1 MTDKDKEV
9 RVTETSNI
17 MSKPK
22 ADTAFRIMLI
32 ITIVLQLAVALCFCV
47 QKQGFH
53 YDENYSYYSS
63 NVTYGLNPPDGDWLS
78 GSSISEEFHITPGR
92 GFNFPLVAQMQSFD
106 VHPPVYYFLLN
117 IICSLS
123 SGIFSKWQGLILNLI
138 FFVICELL
146 IIALANKVG
155 NKNRAVTW
163 FSLALFG
170 FSPAIISGIT
180 FIRMYMLLTL
190 ECMTLILLHMNM
202 LSYVKDT
209 GDTYSG
215 TNSADESNVGCDK
228 GINLSKKNSLR
239 LHGYIKYLIPIAATV
254 YIGFLTHYYF
264 AVFAFFVAAF
274 TSLFLFFRKSTRKTS
289 YIYALSVIGS
299 LVLAVLSYP
308 SCLRH
313 IFRGYRGTEAMGAFF
328 DMNNLSDRMGL
339 FVGLLDDYVLN
350 RTFYILLLIILLA
363 YVQVRFMNKRVS
375 PNLCF
380 GLSLITVVG
389 YFAIV
394 MKTALMNYEE
404 AVRYEMPI
412 YGLLIILIVVSLYG
426 LLTDTSYVAE
436 GDSRNRAIPKVICGI
451 ILAITLVMQ
460 LKGLYDGKVL
470 FLYPEEKK
478 EIEFATEHK
487 DDDIIYVYDN
497 NNKWKMWDNAHELEQ
512 YNRIYCIDM
521 NHEGGIDNREL
532 LESGHAYAYV
542 MRYDAGEKLI
552 NKFIEDNPNINTA
565 VLIEERGFADI
576 YELR

>member
-1 MTDKDKEV
+1 MTDKAINVREKEN
-9 RVTETSNI
+9 SNI

-22 ADTAFRIMLI
+22 ADTAFKIMLI
-32 ITIVLQLAVALCFCV
+32 ITIVLQLAVALCFCM

-78 GSSISEEFHITPGR
+78 GSTITEEFCITPGM

-123 SGIFSKWQGLILNLI
+123 SGIFSKWQGLSLNLI
-138 FFVICELL
+138 FFVISELL
-146 IIALANKVG
+146 IIAIADKVG
-155 NKNRAVTW
+155 NKNKAITW

-180 FIRMYMLLTL
+180 FIRMYMLLTS
-190 ECMTLILLHMNM
+190 ECMALILLHMNM
-202 LSYVKDT
+202 LTD
-209 GDTYSG
+209 
-215 TNSADESNVGCDK
+215 
-228 GINLSKKNSLR
+228 IKNSSSLSR
-239 LHGYIKYLIPIAATV
+239 FVKYLIQIAVTV

-274 TSLFLFFRKSTRKTS
+274 TTLYLFFSKNTRKTS
-289 YIYALSVIGS
+289 YIYAITVIAGLLS
-299 LVLAVLSYP
+299 AVLSYP
-308 SCLRH
+308 ASLRH

-339 FVGLLDDYVLN
+339 FVGLIDDYVLN

-380 GLSLITVVG
+380 GLSFITAVG

-412 YGLLIILIVVSLYG
+412 YGLLIILIVVSLYS
-426 LLTDTSYVAE
+426 LITNTSPVTE
-436 GDSRNRAIPKVICGI
+436 GDSRGGQVQRLLFGV

-460 LKGLYDGKVL
+460 FKGLYDGKVL
-470 FLYPEEKK
+470 FLYPEEKSEK
-478 EIEFATEHK
+478 EFATEHK
-487 DDDIIYVYDN
+487 DDVIIYVYDN
-497 NNKWKMWDNAHELEQ
+497 DNKWKMWDNAHELEQ
-512 YNRIYCIDM
+512 YNRIYCIEM

-532 LESGHAYAYV
+532 LEAKHAYAYV
-542 MRYDAGEKLI
+542 MRYDAGKQLI
-552 NKFIEDNPNINTA
+552 HRFITDNPNLHTA

>member
-1 MTDKDKEV
+1 MTDKAINVREKEN
-9 RVTETSNI
+9 SNI

-22 ADTAFRIMLI
+22 ADTAFKIMLI
-32 ITIVLQLAVALCFCV
+32 ITIVLQLAVALCFCM

-78 GSSISEEFHITPGR
+78 GSTISEEFCITPGK

-138 FFVICELL
+138 FFVISELL
-146 IIALANKVG
+146 IIAIANKVG
-155 NKNRAVTW
+155 NKNKAITW

-180 FIRMYMLLTL
+180 FIRMYMLLTS
-190 ECMTLILLHMNM
+190 ECMALILLHMNM
-202 LSYVKDT
+202 LTD
-209 GDTYSG
+209 
-215 TNSADESNVGCDK
+215 
-228 GINLSKKNSLR
+228 IKNSSSLSR
-239 LHGYIKYLIPIAATV
+239 FVKYLIQIAVTV

-274 TSLFLFFRKSTRKTS
+274 TTLYLFFSKNTRKTS
-289 YIYALSVIGS
+289 YIYAITVIAGLLS
-299 LVLAVLSYP
+299 AVLSYP
-308 SCLRH
+308 ASLRH

-339 FVGLLDDYVLN
+339 FVGLIDDYVLN

-380 GLSLITVVG
+380 GLSFITAVG

-412 YGLLIILIVVSLYG
+412 YGLLIILIVVSLYS
-426 LLTDTSYVAE
+426 LIINTSPVTE
-436 GDSRNRAIPKVICGI
+436 GDSRGGQVQRLLFGV

-460 LKGLYDGKVL
+460 VKGLYDGKVL
-470 FLYPEEKK
+470 FLYPEEKSEK
-478 EIEFATEHK
+478 EFATEHK
-487 DDDIIYVYDN
+487 DDVIIYVYDN
-497 NNKWKMWDNAHELEQ
+497 DNKWKMWDNAHELEQ
-512 YNRIYCIDM
+512 YNRIYCIEM

-532 LESGHAYAYV
+532 LEAKHAYAYV
-542 MRYDAGEKLI
+542 MRYDAGKQLI
-552 NKFIEDNPNINTA
+552 HRFITDNPNLHTA

>member
-1 MTDKDKEV
+1 MTDKAINVREKEN
-9 RVTETSNI
+9 SNI

-22 ADTAFRIMLI
+22 ADTAFKIMLI
-32 ITIVLQLAVALCFCV
+32 ITIVLQLAVALCFCM

-78 GSSISEEFHITPGR
+78 GSTIAEEFCITPGM

-138 FFVICELL
+138 FFVISELL
-146 IIALANKVG
+146 IIAIANKVG
-155 NKNRAVTW
+155 NKNKAITW

-180 FIRMYMLLTL
+180 FIRMYMLLTS
-190 ECMTLILLHMNM
+190 ECMALILLHMNM
-202 LSYVKDT
+202 LTDIKN
-209 GDTYSG
+209 
-215 TNSADESNVGCDK
+215 NSS
-228 GINLSKKNSLR
+228 LSR
-239 LHGYIKYLIPIAATV
+239 FVKYLIQIAVTV

-274 TSLFLFFRKSTRKTS
+274 TTLYLFFSKNTRKTS
-289 YIYALSVIGS
+289 YIYAITVIAGLLS
-299 LVLAVLSYP
+299 AVLSYP
-308 SCLRH
+308 ASLRH

-339 FVGLLDDYVLN
+339 FVGLIDDYVLN

-363 YVQVRFMNKRVS
+363 YVQARFMNKRVS

-380 GLSLITVVG
+380 GLSFITAVG

-412 YGLLIILIVVSLYG
+412 YGLLIILIVVSLYS
-426 LLTDTSYVAE
+426 LIINPSPVTE
-436 GDSRNRAIPKVICGI
+436 GDSRGGQVQRLLFGV

-460 LKGLYDGKVL
+460 VKGLYDGKVL
-470 FLYPEEKK
+470 FLYPEEKSEK
-478 EIEFATEHK
+478 EFATEHK
-487 DDDIIYVYDN
+487 DDVIIYVYDN
-497 NNKWKMWDNAHELEQ
+497 DNKWKMWDNAHELEQ
-512 YNRIYCIDM
+512 YNRIYCIEM

-532 LESGHAYAYV
+532 LEAKHAYAYV
-542 MRYDAGEKLI
+542 MRYDAGKQLI
-552 NKFIEDNPNINTA
+552 HRFITDNPNLHTA

>member
-1 MTDKDKEV
+1 MTDKAINIREKEN
-9 RVTETSNI
+9 SNI

-22 ADTAFRIMLI
+22 ADTAFKIMLI
-32 ITIVLQLAVALCFCV
+32 ITIVLQLAVALCFCM

-78 GSSISEEFHITPGR
+78 GSTIAEEFCITPGM

-123 SGIFSKWQGLILNLI
+123 SGIFSKWQGLSLNLI
-138 FFVICELL
+138 FFVISELL
-146 IIALANKVG
+146 IIAIADKVG
-155 NKNRAVTW
+155 NKNKAITW

-180 FIRMYMLLTL
+180 FIRMYMLLTS
-190 ECMTLILLHMNM
+190 ECMALILIHMNM
-202 LSYVKDT
+202 LTD
-209 GDTYSG
+209 
-215 TNSADESNVGCDK
+215 
-228 GINLSKKNSLR
+228 IKNSSSLSR
-239 LHGYIKYLIPIAATV
+239 FVKYLIQIAVTV

-274 TSLFLFFRKSTRKTS
+274 TTLYLFFSKNTRKTS
-289 YIYALSVIGS
+289 YIYAITVIAGLLS
-299 LVLAVLSYP
+299 AVLSYP
-308 SCLRH
+308 ASLRH

-339 FVGLLDDYVLN
+339 FVGLIDDYVLN

-363 YVQVRFMNKRVS
+363 YVQARFMNKRVS

-380 GLSLITVVG
+380 GLSFITAVG

-412 YGLLIILIVVSLYG
+412 YGLLIILIVVSLYS
-426 LLTDTSYVAE
+426 LITNTSPVTE
-436 GDSRNRAIPKVICGI
+436 GDSRGGQVQRLLFGV

-470 FLYPEEKK
+470 FLYPEEKSEK
-478 EIEFATEHK
+478 EFATEHK
-487 DDDIIYVYDN
+487 DDVIIYVYDN
-497 NNKWKMWDNAHELEQ
+497 DNKWKMWDNAHELEQ
-512 YNRIYCIDM
+512 YNRIYCIEM

-532 LESGHAYAYV
+532 LEAKHAYAYV
-542 MRYDAGEKLI
+542 MRYDAGKQLI
-552 NKFIEDNPNINTA
+552 HRFITDNPNLHTA

>member
-1 MTDKDKEV
+1 MTDKAINVREKEN
-9 RVTETSNI
+9 SNI

-22 ADTAFRIMLI
+22 ADTAFKIMLI
-32 ITIVLQLAVALCFCV
+32 ITIVLQLAVALCFCM

-78 GSSISEEFHITPGR
+78 GSTIAEEFCITPGK

-138 FFVICELL
+138 FFVISELL
-146 IIALANKVG
+146 IIAIANKVG
-155 NKNRAVTW
+155 NNNKAITW

-180 FIRMYMLLTL
+180 FIRMYMLLTS
-190 ECMTLILLHMNM
+190 ECMALILIHMNM
-202 LSYVKDT
+202 LTD
-209 GDTYSG
+209 
-215 TNSADESNVGCDK
+215 
-228 GINLSKKNSLR
+228 IKNSSSLSR
-239 LHGYIKYLIPIAATV
+239 FVKYLIQIAVTV

-274 TSLFLFFRKSTRKTS
+274 TTLYLFFSKNTRKTS
-289 YIYALSVIGS
+289 YIYAITVIAGLLS
-299 LVLAVLSYP
+299 AVLSYP
-308 SCLRH
+308 ASLRH

-339 FVGLLDDYVLN
+339 FVGLIDDYVLN

-363 YVQVRFMNKRVS
+363 YMQVRFMNKRVS
-375 PNLCF
+375 PNLYF
-380 GLSLITVVG
+380 GLSFITAVG

-412 YGLLIILIVVSLYG
+412 YGLLIILIVVSLYS
-426 LLTDTSYVAE
+426 LITNTSPVTE
-436 GDSRNRAIPKVICGI
+436 GDSRGGQVQRLLVGV

-460 LKGLYDGKVL
+460 FKGLYDGKVL
-470 FLYPEEKK
+470 FLYPEEKNEK
-478 EIEFATEHK
+478 EFATEHK
-487 DDDIIYVYDN
+487 DDVIIYVYDN
-497 NNKWKMWDNAHELEQ
+497 DNKWKMWDNAHELEQ
-512 YNRIYCIDM
+512 YNRIYCIEM

-532 LESGHAYAYV
+532 LEAKHAYAYV
-542 MRYDAGEKLI
+542 MRYDAGKQLI
-552 NKFIEDNPNINTA
+552 HRFITDNPNLHTA

>member
-1 MTDKDKEV
+1 MTKAINVREKEN
-9 RVTETSNI
+9 SNI

-22 ADTAFRIMLI
+22 ADTAFKIMLI
-32 ITIVLQLAVALCFCV
+32 ITIVLQLAVALCFCM

-78 GSSISEEFHITPGR
+78 GSTIAEEFCITPGM

-123 SGIFSKWQGLILNLI
+123 SGIFSKWQGLSLNLI
-138 FFVICELL
+138 FFVISELL
-146 IIALANKVG
+146 IIAIADKVG
-155 NKNRAVTW
+155 NKNKAITW

-180 FIRMYMLLTL
+180 FIRMYMLLTS

-202 LSYVKDT
+202 LTD
-209 GDTYSG
+209 
-215 TNSADESNVGCDK
+215 
-228 GINLSKKNSLR
+228 IKNSGSLSR
-239 LHGYIKYLIPIAATV
+239 FVKYLIQIAVTV

-274 TSLFLFFRKSTRKTS
+274 TTLYLFFSKNTRKTS
-289 YIYALSVIGS
+289 YIYAITVIAGLLS
-299 LVLAVLSYP
+299 AVLSYP
-308 SCLRH
+308 ASLRH

-339 FVGLLDDYVLN
+339 FVGLIDDYVLN

-363 YVQVRFMNKRVS
+363 YVQARFMNKRVS

-380 GLSLITVVG
+380 GLSFITAVG

-412 YGLLIILIVVSLYG
+412 YGLLIILIVVSLYS
-426 LLTDTSYVAE
+426 LITNTSPVTE
-436 GDSRNRAIPKVICGI
+436 GDSRGGQVQRLLVGV

-460 LKGLYDGKVL
+460 FKGLYDGKVL
-470 FLYPEEKK
+470 FLYPEEKNEK
-478 EIEFATEHK
+478 EFATEHK
-487 DDDIIYVYDN
+487 DDVIIYVYDN
-497 NNKWKMWDNAHELEQ
+497 DNKWKMWDNAHELEQ
-512 YNRIYCIDM
+512 YNRIYCIEM

-532 LESGHAYAYV
+532 LEAKHAYAYV
-542 MRYDAGEKLI
+542 MRYDAGKQLI
-552 NKFIEDNPNINTA
+552 HRFITDNPNLHTA

>member
-1 MTDKDKEV
+1 MTDKAINVREKEN
-9 RVTETSNI
+9 SNI

-22 ADTAFRIMLI
+22 ADTAFKIMLI
-32 ITIVLQLAVALCFCV
+32 ITIVLQLAVALCFCM

-78 GSSISEEFHITPGR
+78 GSTIAEEFCITPGM

-138 FFVICELL
+138 FFVISELL
-146 IIALANKVG
+146 IIAIANKVG
-155 NKNRAVTW
+155 NKNKAITW

-180 FIRMYMLLTL
+180 FIRMYMLLTS
-190 ECMTLILLHMNM
+190 ECMALILLHMNM
-202 LSYVKDT
+202 LTD
-209 GDTYSG
+209 
-215 TNSADESNVGCDK
+215 
-228 GINLSKKNSLR
+228 IKNSSSLSR
-239 LHGYIKYLIPIAATV
+239 FVKYLIQIAVTV

-274 TSLFLFFRKSTRKTS
+274 TTLYLFFSKNTRKTS
-289 YIYALSVIGS
+289 YIYAITVIAGLLS
-299 LVLAVLSYP
+299 AVLSYP
-308 SCLRH
+308 ASLRH

-339 FVGLLDDYVLN
+339 FVGLIDDYVLN

-380 GLSLITVVG
+380 GLSFITAVG

-412 YGLLIILIVVSLYG
+412 YGLLIILIVVSLYS
-426 LLTDTSYVAE
+426 LITNTSPITE
-436 GDSRNRAIPKVICGI
+436 GDSRGGQVQRLLVGV

-460 LKGLYDGKVL
+460 FKGLYDGKVL
-470 FLYPEEKK
+470 FLYPEEKSEK
-478 EIEFATEHK
+478 EFATEHK
-487 DDDIIYVYDN
+487 DDVIIYVYDN
-497 NNKWKMWDNAHELEQ
+497 DNKWKMWDNAHELEQ
-512 YNRIYCIDM
+512 YNRIYCIEM

-532 LESGHAYAYV
+532 LEAKHAYAYV
-542 MRYDAGEKLI
+542 MRYDAGKQLI
-552 NKFIEDNPNINTA
+552 HRFITDNPNLHTA

>member
-1 MTDKDKEV
+1 MTDKAINVREKEN
-9 RVTETSNI
+9 SNI
-17 MSKPK
+17 VSKPK
-22 ADTAFRIMLI
+22 TDTAFKIMLI
-32 ITIVLQLAVALCFCV
+32 ITIVLQLAVALCFCM

-78 GSSISEEFHITPGR
+78 GSTIAEEFCITPGM

-123 SGIFSKWQGLILNLI
+123 SGIFSKWQGLSLNLI
-138 FFVICELL
+138 FFVISELL
-146 IIALANKVG
+146 IIAIADKVG
-155 NKNRAVTW
+155 NKNKAITW

-180 FIRMYMLLTL
+180 FIRMYMLLTS
-190 ECMTLILLHMNM
+190 ECMALILLHMNM
-202 LSYVKDT
+202 LTD
-209 GDTYSG
+209 
-215 TNSADESNVGCDK
+215 
-228 GINLSKKNSLR
+228 IKNSSSLSR
-239 LHGYIKYLIPIAATV
+239 FVKYLIQIAVTV

-274 TSLFLFFRKSTRKTS
+274 TTLYLFFSKNTRKTS
-289 YIYALSVIGS
+289 YIYAITVIAGLLS
-299 LVLAVLSYP
+299 AVLSYP
-308 SCLRH
+308 ASLRH

-339 FVGLLDDYVLN
+339 FVGLIDDYVLN

-380 GLSLITVVG
+380 GLSFITAVG

-412 YGLLIILIVVSLYG
+412 YGLLIILIVVSLYSLITNTSPVTEG
-426 LLTDTSYVAE
+426 NSRGGQVQRLLFGV
-436 GDSRNRAIPKVICGI
+436 

-460 LKGLYDGKVL
+460 IKGLYDGKVL
-470 FLYPEEKK
+470 FLYPEEKNEK
-478 EIEFATEHK
+478 EFATEHK
-487 DDDIIYVYDN
+487 DDVIIYVYDN
-497 NNKWKMWDNAHELEQ
+497 DNKWKMWDNAHELEQ
-512 YNRIYCIDM
+512 YNRIYCIEM

-532 LESGHAYAYV
+532 LEAKHAYAYV
-542 MRYDAGEKLI
+542 MRYDAGKQLI
-552 NKFIEDNPNINTA
+552 HRFITDNPNLHTA

>member
-1 MTDKDKEV
+1 MTDKAINVREKEN
-9 RVTETSNI
+9 SNI

-22 ADTAFRIMLI
+22 ADTAFKIMLI
-32 ITIVLQLAVALCFCV
+32 ITIVLQLAVALCFCM

-78 GSSISEEFHITPGR
+78 GSTIAEEFCITPGM

-106 VHPPVYYFLLN
+106 VHPPMYYFLLN

-123 SGIFSKWQGLILNLI
+123 SGIFSKWQGLSLNLI
-138 FFVICELL
+138 FFVISELL
-146 IIALANKVG
+146 IIAIANKVG
-155 NKNRAVTW
+155 NKNKAITW

-180 FIRMYMLLTL
+180 FIRMYMLLTS
-190 ECMTLILLHMNM
+190 ECMALILIHMNM
-202 LSYVKDT
+202 LTD
-209 GDTYSG
+209 
-215 TNSADESNVGCDK
+215 
-228 GINLSKKNSLR
+228 IKNSGSLSR
-239 LHGYIKYLIPIAATV
+239 FVKYLIQIAVTV

-274 TSLFLFFRKSTRKTS
+274 TTLYLFFSKNTRKTS
-289 YIYALSVIGS
+289 YIYAITVIAGLLS
-299 LVLAVLSYP
+299 AVLSYP
-308 SCLRH
+308 ASLRH

-339 FVGLLDDYVLN
+339 FVGLIDDYVLN

-380 GLSLITVVG
+380 GLSFITAVG

-412 YGLLIILIVVSLYG
+412 YGLLIILIVVSLYSLITNTSPVTEGNSRGGQVQRLLFG
-426 LLTDTSYVAE
+426 L
-436 GDSRNRAIPKVICGI
+436 

-460 LKGLYDGKVL
+460 IKGLYDGKVL
-470 FLYPEEKK
+470 FLYPEEKNEK
-478 EIEFATEHK
+478 EFATEHK
-487 DDDIIYVYDN
+487 DDVIIYVYDN
-497 NNKWKMWDNAHELEQ
+497 DNKWKMWDNAHELEQ
-512 YNRIYCIDM
+512 YNRIYCIEM

-532 LESGHAYAYV
+532 LEAKHAYAYV
-542 MRYDAGEKLI
+542 MRYDAGKQLI
-552 NKFIEDNPNINTA
+552 HRFITDNPNLHTA

>member
-1 MTDKDKEV
+1 MTDKAINVREKEN
-9 RVTETSNI
+9 SNI

-22 ADTAFRIMLI
+22 ADTAFKIMLI
-32 ITIVLQLAVALCFCV
+32 ITIVLQLAVALCFCM

-78 GSSISEEFHITPGR
+78 GSTIAEEFCITPGK

-138 FFVICELL
+138 FFVISELL
-146 IIALANKVG
+146 IIAIADKVG
-155 NKNRAVTW
+155 NKNKAITW

-180 FIRMYMLLTL
+180 FIRMYMLLTS

-202 LSYVKDT
+202 LTD
-209 GDTYSG
+209 
-215 TNSADESNVGCDK
+215 
-228 GINLSKKNSLR
+228 IKNSGSLSR
-239 LHGYIKYLIPIAATV
+239 FIKYLIQIAVTV

-274 TSLFLFFRKSTRKTS
+274 TTLYLFFSKNTRKTS
-289 YIYALSVIGS
+289 YIYAITVIAGLLS
-299 LVLAVLSYP
+299 AVLSYP
-308 SCLRH
+308 ASLRH

-339 FVGLLDDYVLN
+339 FVGLIDDYVLN
-350 RTFYILLLIILLA
+350 RTFYTLLLIILLA
-363 YVQVRFMNKRVS
+363 YVQARFMNKRVS

-380 GLSLITVVG
+380 GLSFITAVG

-412 YGLLIILIVVSLYG
+412 YGLLIILIVVSLYS
-426 LLTDTSYVAE
+426 LITNTSPVTE
-436 GDSRNRAIPKVICGI
+436 GDSRGGQVQRLLVGV

-460 LKGLYDGKVL
+460 VKGLYDGKVL
-470 FLYPEEKK
+470 FLYPEEKNEK
-478 EIEFATEHK
+478 EFATEHK
-487 DDDIIYVYDN
+487 DDVIIYVYDN
-497 NNKWKMWDNAHELEQ
+497 DNKWKMWDNAHELEQ
-512 YNRIYCIDM
+512 YNRIYCIEM

-532 LESGHAYAYV
+532 LEAKHAYAYV
-542 MRYDAGEKLI
+542 MRYDAGKQLI
-552 NKFIEDNPNINTA
+552 HRFITDNPNLHTA

>member
-1 MTDKDKEV
+1 MTDKAINVKEK
-9 RVTETSNI
+9 ENSNI

-22 ADTAFRIMLI
+22 ADTAFKIMLI
-32 ITIVLQLAVALCFCV
+32 ITIVLQLAVALCFCM

-78 GSSISEEFHITPGR
+78 GSTITEEFCITPGM

-138 FFVICELL
+138 FFVISELL
-146 IIALANKVG
+146 IIAIANKVG
-155 NKNRAVTW
+155 NKNKAITW

-180 FIRMYMLLTL
+180 FIRMYMLLTS
-190 ECMTLILLHMNM
+190 ECMALILLHMNM
-202 LSYVKDT
+202 LTD
-209 GDTYSG
+209 
-215 TNSADESNVGCDK
+215 
-228 GINLSKKNSLR
+228 IKNSSSLSR
-239 LHGYIKYLIPIAATV
+239 FVKYLIQIAVTV

-274 TSLFLFFRKSTRKTS
+274 TTLYLFFSKNTRKTS
-289 YIYALSVIGS
+289 YIYAITVIAGLLS
-299 LVLAVLSYP
+299 AVLSYP
-308 SCLRH
+308 ASLRH

-339 FVGLLDDYVLN
+339 FVGLIDDYVLN

-380 GLSLITVVG
+380 GLSFITAVG

-412 YGLLIILIVVSLYG
+412 YGLLIILIVVSLYS
-426 LLTDTSYVAE
+426 LIINTSPVTE
-436 GDSRNRAIPKVICGI
+436 GDSRGGQVQRLLFGV

-460 LKGLYDGKVL
+460 VKGLYDGKVL
-470 FLYPEEKK
+470 FLYPEEKNEK
-478 EIEFATEHK
+478 EFATEHK
-487 DDDIIYVYDN
+487 DDVIIYVYDN
-497 NNKWKMWDNAHELEQ
+497 DNKWKMWDNAHELEQ
-512 YNRIYCIDM
+512 YNRIYCIEM

-532 LESGHAYAYV
+532 LEAKHAYAYV
-542 MRYDAGEKLI
+542 MRYDAGKQLI
-552 NKFIEDNPNINTA
+552 HRFITDNPNLHTA

>member
-1 MTDKDKEV
+1 
-9 RVTETSNI
+9 
-17 MSKPK
+17 
-22 ADTAFRIMLI
+22 
-32 ITIVLQLAVALCFCV
+32 
-47 QKQGFH
+47 
-53 YDENYSYYSS
+53 
-63 NVTYGLNPPDGDWLS
+63 
-78 GSSISEEFHITPGR
+78 
-92 GFNFPLVAQMQSFD
+92 
-106 VHPPVYYFLLN
+106 
-117 IICSLS
+117 
-123 SGIFSKWQGLILNLI
+123 
-138 FFVICELL
+138 
-146 IIALANKVG
+146 
-155 NKNRAVTW
+155 
-163 FSLALFG
+163 
-170 FSPAIISGIT
+170 
-180 FIRMYMLLTL
+180 
-190 ECMTLILLHMNM
+190 MNM

-215 TNSADESNVGCDK
+215 TNSADESNVG
-228 GINLSKKNSLR
+228 INLSKKNSLR
-239 LHGYIKYLIPIAATV
+239 LHGYIKYLLPIAATV

-328 DMNNLSDRMGL
+328 DMKNLSDRMGL

-412 YGLLIILIVVSLYG
+412 YGLLIILIVVSLYSLITNTSPVTEG
-426 LLTDTSYVAE
+426 NSRGGQVQRLL
-436 GDSRNRAIPKVICGI
+436 CGV

-460 LKGLYDGKVL
+460 VKGLYDGKVL
-470 FLYPEEKK
+470 FLYPEEKNEK
-478 EIEFATEHK
+478 EFATEHK
-487 DDDIIYVYDN
+487 DDVIIYVYDN
-497 NNKWKMWDNAHELEQ
+497 DNKWKMWDNAHELEQ
-512 YNRIYCIDM
+512 YNRIYCIEM

-532 LESGHAYAYV
+532 LEAKHAYAYV
-542 MRYDAGEKLI
+542 MRYDAGKQLI
-552 NKFIEDNPNINTA
+552 HRFITDNPNLHTA

>member
-1 MTDKDKEV
+1 MTDKAINVREKEN
-9 RVTETSNI
+9 SNI

-22 ADTAFRIMLI
+22 ADTAFKIMLI
-32 ITIVLQLAVALCFCV
+32 ITIVLQLAVALCFCM

-78 GSSISEEFHITPGR
+78 GSTIAEEFCITPGM

-123 SGIFSKWQGLILNLI
+123 SGIFSKWQGLSLNLI
-138 FFVICELL
+138 FFVISELL
-146 IIALANKVG
+146 IIAIANKVG
-155 NKNRAVTW
+155 NKNKAITW

-180 FIRMYMLLTL
+180 FIRMYMLLTS
-190 ECMTLILLHMNM
+190 ECMALILLHMNM
-202 LSYVKDT
+202 LTD
-209 GDTYSG
+209 
-215 TNSADESNVGCDK
+215 
-228 GINLSKKNSLR
+228 IKNSGSLSR
-239 LHGYIKYLIPIAATV
+239 FAKYLVQIAVTV

-274 TSLFLFFRKSTRKTS
+274 TTLYLFFSKSTRKTS
-289 YIYALSVIGS
+289 YIYAITVIAGLLS
-299 LVLAVLSYP
+299 AVLSYP
-308 SCLRH
+308 ASLRH

-339 FVGLLDDYVLN
+339 FVGLIDDYVLN

-380 GLSLITVVG
+380 GLSFITAVG

-412 YGLLIILIVVSLYG
+412 YGLLIILIVVSLYS
-426 LLTDTSYVAE
+426 LITNTSPVTE
-436 GDSRNRAIPKVICGI
+436 GDSRGGQVQRLLVGV

-460 LKGLYDGKVL
+460 FKGLYDGKVL
-470 FLYPEEKK
+470 FLYPEEKSEK
-478 EIEFATEHK
+478 EFATEHK
-487 DDDIIYVYDN
+487 DDVIIYVYDN
-497 NNKWKMWDNAHELEQ
+497 DNKWKMWDNAHELEQ
-512 YNRIYCIDM
+512 YNRIYCIEM

-532 LESGHAYAYV
+532 LEAKHAYAYV
-542 MRYDAGEKLI
+542 MRYDAGKQLI
-552 NKFIEDNPNINTA
+552 HRFITDNPNLHTA

>member
-1 MTDKDKEV
+1 MTDKAINVKEK
-9 RVTETSNI
+9 ENSNI

-22 ADTAFRIMLI
+22 ADTAFKIMLI
-32 ITIVLQLAVALCFCV
+32 ITIVLQLAVALCFCM

-78 GSSISEEFHITPGR
+78 GSSISEEFCITPGM

-106 VHPPVYYFLLN
+106 VHPPMYYFLLN

-138 FFVICELL
+138 FFVISELL
-146 IIALANKVG
+146 IIAIANKVG
-155 NKNRAVTW
+155 NKNKAITW

-180 FIRMYMLLTL
+180 FIRMYMLLTS
-190 ECMTLILLHMNM
+190 ECMALILIHMNM
-202 LSYVKDT
+202 LTDIKNNSSLSRFVK
-209 GDTYSG
+209 YF
-215 TNSADESNVGCDK
+215 
-228 GINLSKKNSLR
+228 IQ
-239 LHGYIKYLIPIAATV
+239 IAVTV

-274 TSLFLFFRKSTRKTS
+274 TTLYLFFSKNTRKTS
-289 YIYALSVIGS
+289 YIYAITVIAGLLS
-299 LVLAVLSYP
+299 AVLSYP
-308 SCLRH
+308 ASLRH

-339 FVGLLDDYVLN
+339 FVGLIDDYVLN

-380 GLSLITVVG
+380 GLSFITAVG

-412 YGLLIILIVVSLYG
+412 YGLLIILIVVSLYS
-426 LLTDTSYVAE
+426 LIINPSPVTE
-436 GDSRNRAIPKVICGI
+436 GDSRGGQVQRLLFGV

-460 LKGLYDGKVL
+460 VKGLYDGKVL
-470 FLYPEEKK
+470 FLYPEEKNEK
-478 EIEFATEHK
+478 EFATEHK
-487 DDDIIYVYDN
+487 DDVIIYVYDN
-497 NNKWKMWDNAHELEQ
+497 DNKWKMWDNAHELEQ
-512 YNRIYCIDM
+512 YNRIYCIEM

-532 LESGHAYAYV
+532 LEAKHAYAYV
-542 MRYDAGEKLI
+542 MRYDAGKQLI
-552 NKFIEDNPNINTA
+552 HRFITDNPNLHTA

>member
-1 MTDKDKEV
+1 MTDKAINVREKEN
-9 RVTETSNI
+9 SNI

-22 ADTAFRIMLI
+22 ADTAFKIMLI
-32 ITIVLQLAVALCFCV
+32 ITIVLQLAVALCFCM

-78 GSSISEEFHITPGR
+78 GSTIAEEFCITPGM

-138 FFVICELL
+138 FFVISELL
-146 IIALANKVG
+146 IIAIADKVG
-155 NKNRAVTW
+155 NKNKAITW

-180 FIRMYMLLTL
+180 FIRMYMLLTS
-190 ECMTLILLHMNM
+190 ECMALILLHMNM
-202 LSYVKDT
+202 LTD
-209 GDTYSG
+209 
-215 TNSADESNVGCDK
+215 
-228 GINLSKKNSLR
+228 IKNSSSLSR
-239 LHGYIKYLIPIAATV
+239 FVKYLIQIAVTV

-274 TSLFLFFRKSTRKTS
+274 TTLYLFFSKNTRKTS
-289 YIYALSVIGS
+289 YIYAITVIAGLLS
-299 LVLAVLSYP
+299 AVLSYP
-308 SCLRH
+308 ASLRH

-339 FVGLLDDYVLN
+339 FVGLIDDYVLN

-380 GLSLITVVG
+380 GLSFITAVG

-412 YGLLIILIVVSLYG
+412 YGLLIILIVVSLYS
-426 LLTDTSYVAE
+426 LITNTSPVTE
-436 GDSRNRAIPKVICGI
+436 GDSRGGQVQRLLFGV

-470 FLYPEEKK
+470 FLYPEEKNEK
-478 EIEFATEHK
+478 EFATEHK
-487 DDDIIYVYDN
+487 DDVIIYVYDN
-497 NNKWKMWDNAHELEQ
+497 DNKWKMWDNAHELEQ
-512 YNRIYCIDM
+512 YNRIYCIEM

-532 LESGHAYAYV
+532 LEAKHAYAYV
-542 MRYDAGEKLI
+542 MRYDAGKQLI
-552 NKFIEDNPNINTA
+552 HRFITDNPNLHTA

>member
-1 MTDKDKEV
+1 MTDKAINVREKEN
-9 RVTETSNI
+9 SNI

-22 ADTAFRIMLI
+22 ADTAFKIMLI
-32 ITIVLQLAVALCFCV
+32 ITIVLQLAVALCFCM

-78 GSSISEEFHITPGR
+78 GSTIAEEFCITPGM

-138 FFVICELL
+138 FFVISELL
-146 IIALANKVG
+146 IIAIADKVG
-155 NKNRAVTW
+155 NKNKAITW

-180 FIRMYMLLTL
+180 FIRMYMLLTS
-190 ECMTLILLHMNM
+190 ECMALILLHMNM
-202 LSYVKDT
+202 LTDIKN
-209 GDTYSG
+209 
-215 TNSADESNVGCDK
+215 NSS
-228 GINLSKKNSLR
+228 LSR
-239 LHGYIKYLIPIAATV
+239 FVKYLIQIAVTV

-274 TSLFLFFRKSTRKTS
+274 TTLYLFFSKSTRKTS
-289 YIYALSVIGS
+289 YIYAITVIAGLLS
-299 LVLAVLSYP
+299 AVLSYP
-308 SCLRH
+308 ASLRH

-339 FVGLLDDYVLN
+339 FVGLIDDYVLN

-412 YGLLIILIVVSLYG
+412 YGLLIILIVVSLYSLITNTSPVTEG
-426 LLTDTSYVAE
+426 NSRGGQVQRLL
-436 GDSRNRAIPKVICGI
+436 CGV

-460 LKGLYDGKVL
+460 FKGLYDGKVL
-470 FLYPEEKK
+470 FLYPEEKNEK
-478 EIEFATEHK
+478 EFATEHK
-487 DDDIIYVYDN
+487 DDVIIYVYDN
-497 NNKWKMWDNAHELEQ
+497 DNKWKMWDNAHELEQ
-512 YNRIYCIDM
+512 YNRIYCIEM

-532 LESGHAYAYV
+532 LEAKHAYAYV
-542 MRYDAGEKLI
+542 MRYDAGKQLI
-552 NKFIEDNPNINTA
+552 HRFITDNPNLHTA

>member
-1 MTDKDKEV
+1 MTDKAINVREKEN
-9 RVTETSNI
+9 SNI

-22 ADTAFRIMLI
+22 ADTAFKIMLI
-32 ITIVLQLAVALCFCV
+32 ITIVLQLAVALCFCM

-78 GSSISEEFHITPGR
+78 GSTITEEFCITPGK

-123 SGIFSKWQGLILNLI
+123 SGIFSKWQGLSLNLI
-138 FFVICELL
+138 FFVISELL
-146 IIALANKVG
+146 IIAIANKVG
-155 NKNRAVTW
+155 NKNKAITW

-180 FIRMYMLLTL
+180 FIRMYMLLTS
-190 ECMTLILLHMNM
+190 ECMALILLHMNM
-202 LSYVKDT
+202 LTDIKNRS
-209 GDTYSG
+209 S
-215 TNSADESNVGCDK
+215 
-228 GINLSKKNSLR
+228 LSR
-239 LHGYIKYLIPIAATV
+239 FVKYLIQIAVTV

-274 TSLFLFFRKSTRKTS
+274 TTLYLFFSKNTRKTS
-289 YIYALSVIGS
+289 YIYAITVIAGLLS
-299 LVLAVLSYP
+299 AVLSYP
-308 SCLRH
+308 ASLRH

-339 FVGLLDDYVLN
+339 FVGLIDDYVLN

-380 GLSLITVVG
+380 GLSFITAVG

-412 YGLLIILIVVSLYG
+412 YGLLIILIVVSLYS
-426 LLTDTSYVAE
+426 LIINPSPVTE
-436 GDSRNRAIPKVICGI
+436 GDSRGGQVQRLLFGV

-460 LKGLYDGKVL
+460 FKGLYDGKVL
-470 FLYPEEKK
+470 FLYPEEKNEK
-478 EIEFATEHK
+478 EFATEHK
-487 DDDIIYVYDN
+487 DDVIIYVYDN
-497 NNKWKMWDNAHELEQ
+497 DNKWKMWDNAHELEQ
-512 YNRIYCIDM
+512 YNRIYCIEM

-532 LESGHAYAYV
+532 LEAKHAYAYV
-542 MRYDAGEKLI
+542 MRYDAGKQLI
-552 NKFIEDNPNINTA
+552 HRFITDNPNLHTA

>member
-1 MTDKDKEV
+1 MTDKAINVREKEN
-9 RVTETSNI
+9 SNI

-22 ADTAFRIMLI
+22 ADTAFKIMLI
-32 ITIVLQLAVALCFCV
+32 ITIVLQLAVALCFCM

-78 GSSISEEFHITPGR
+78 GSTIAEEFCITPGK
-92 GFNFPLVAQMQSFD
+92 GFYFPLVAQMQSFD

-123 SGIFSKWQGLILNLI
+123 SGIFSKWQGLSLNLI
-138 FFVICELL
+138 FFVISELL
-146 IIALANKVG
+146 IIAIADKVG
-155 NKNRAVTW
+155 NKNKAITW

-180 FIRMYMLLTL
+180 FIRMYMLLTS
-190 ECMTLILLHMNM
+190 ECMALILLHMNM
-202 LSYVKDT
+202 LTD
-209 GDTYSG
+209 
-215 TNSADESNVGCDK
+215 
-228 GINLSKKNSLR
+228 IKNSSSLSR
-239 LHGYIKYLIPIAATV
+239 FVKYLIQIAVTV

-274 TSLFLFFRKSTRKTS
+274 TTLYLFFSKNTRKTS
-289 YIYALSVIGS
+289 YIYAITVIAGLLS
-299 LVLAVLSYP
+299 AVLSYP
-308 SCLRH
+308 ASLRH

-339 FVGLLDDYVLN
+339 FVGLIDDYVLN

-380 GLSLITVVG
+380 GLSFITAVG

-412 YGLLIILIVVSLYG
+412 YGLLIILIVVSLYSLITNTSPVTEG
-426 LLTDTSYVAE
+426 NSRGGQVQRLL
-436 GDSRNRAIPKVICGI
+436 CGV

-460 LKGLYDGKVL
+460 IKGLYDGKVL
-470 FLYPEEKK
+470 FLYPEEKNEK
-478 EIEFATEHK
+478 EFATEHK
-487 DDDIIYVYDN
+487 DDVIIYVYDN
-497 NNKWKMWDNAHELEQ
+497 DNKWKMWDNAHELEQ
-512 YNRIYCIDM
+512 YNRIYCIEM

-532 LESGHAYAYV
+532 LEAKHAYAYV
-542 MRYDAGEKLI
+542 MRYDAGKQLI
-552 NKFIEDNPNINTA
+552 HRFITDNPNLHTA

>member
-1 MTDKDKEV
+1 MTDKAINVREKEN
-9 RVTETSNI
+9 SNI

-22 ADTAFRIMLI
+22 ADTAFKIMLI
-32 ITIVLQLAVALCFCV
+32 ITIVLQLAVALCFCM

-78 GSSISEEFHITPGR
+78 GSTIAEEFCITPGM

-138 FFVICELL
+138 FFVISELL
-146 IIALANKVG
+146 IIAIANKVG
-155 NKNRAVTW
+155 NKNKAITW

-180 FIRMYMLLTL
+180 FIRMYMLLTS
-190 ECMTLILLHMNM
+190 ECMALILLHMNM
-202 LSYVKDT
+202 LSYVKGS
-209 GDTYSG
+209 GDAGEG
-215 TNSADESNVGCDK
+215 TISANESNVRSDK
-228 GINLSKKNSLR
+228 GVTLSRADSFR
-239 LHGYIKYLIPIAATV
+239 LSGCIKYLIPIAVTV

-274 TSLFLFFRKSTRKTS
+274 TSLFLFFRRSTRKTS
-289 YIYALSVIGS
+289 YVYALSVIGS

-308 SCLRH
+308 SSLRH

-350 RTFYILLLIILLA
+350 HTFYILLLIILLA

-412 YGLLIILIVVSLYG
+412 YGLLIILIVVSLYSLITNTSPVTEG
-426 LLTDTSYVAE
+426 NSRGGQVQRLL
-436 GDSRNRAIPKVICGI
+436 CGV

-460 LKGLYDGKVL
+460 VKGLYDGKVL
-470 FLYPEEKK
+470 FLYPEEKNEK
-478 EIEFATEHK
+478 EFATEHK
-487 DDDIIYVYDN
+487 DDVIIYVYDN
-497 NNKWKMWDNAHELEQ
+497 DNKWKMWDNAHELEQ
-512 YNRIYCIDM
+512 YNRIYCIEM

-532 LESGHAYAYV
+532 LEAKHAYAYV
-542 MRYDAGEKLI
+542 MRYDAGKQLI
-552 NKFIEDNPNINTA
+552 HRFITDNPNLHTA

>member
-1 MTDKDKEV
+1 MTDKAINVREKEN
-9 RVTETSNI
+9 SNI
-17 MSKPK
+17 VSKPK
-22 ADTAFRIMLI
+22 TDTAFKIMLI
-32 ITIVLQLAVALCFCV
+32 ITIVLQLAVALCFCM

-78 GSSISEEFHITPGR
+78 GSTIAEEFCITPGM

-138 FFVICELL
+138 FFVISELL
-146 IIALANKVG
+146 IIAIANKVG
-155 NKNRAVTW
+155 NKNKAITW

-180 FIRMYMLLTL
+180 FIRMYMLLTS
-190 ECMTLILLHMNM
+190 ECMALILLHMNM
-202 LSYVKDT
+202 LTD
-209 GDTYSG
+209 
-215 TNSADESNVGCDK
+215 
-228 GINLSKKNSLR
+228 IKNSSSLSR
-239 LHGYIKYLIPIAATV
+239 FVKYLIQIAVTV

-274 TSLFLFFRKSTRKTS
+274 TTLYLFFSKSTRKTS
-289 YIYALSVIGS
+289 YIYAITVIAGLLS
-299 LVLAVLSYP
+299 AVLSYP
-308 SCLRH
+308 ASLRH

-339 FVGLLDDYVLN
+339 FVGLIDDYVLN

-363 YVQVRFMNKRVS
+363 YVQARFMNKRVS

-380 GLSLITVVG
+380 GLSFITAVG

-412 YGLLIILIVVSLYG
+412 YGLLIILIVVSLYS
-426 LLTDTSYVAE
+426 LINNTSPITE
-436 GDSRNRAIPKVICGI
+436 GDSRGGQVQRLLVGV

-460 LKGLYDGKVL
+460 FKGLYDGKVL
-470 FLYPEEKK
+470 FLYPEEKNEK
-478 EIEFATEHK
+478 EFATEHK
-487 DDDIIYVYDN
+487 DDVIIYVYDN
-497 NNKWKMWDNAHELEQ
+497 DNKWKMWDNAHELEQ
-512 YNRIYCIDM
+512 YNRIYCIEM

-532 LESGHAYAYV
+532 LEAKHAYAYV
-542 MRYDAGEKLI
+542 MRYDAGKQLI
-552 NKFIEDNPNINTA
+552 HRFITDNPNLHTA

>member
-1 MTDKDKEV
+1 MTDKAINVREKEN
-9 RVTETSNI
+9 SNI

-22 ADTAFRIMLI
+22 ADTAFKIMLI
-32 ITIVLQLAVALCFCV
+32 ITIVLQLAVALCFCM

-78 GSSISEEFHITPGR
+78 GSTIAEEFCITPGK

-138 FFVICELL
+138 FFVISELL
-146 IIALANKVG
+146 IIAIANKVG
-155 NKNRAVTW
+155 NKNKAITW

-180 FIRMYMLLTL
+180 FIRMYMLLTS
-190 ECMTLILLHMNM
+190 ECMALILLHMNM
-202 LSYVKDT
+202 LTD
-209 GDTYSG
+209 
-215 TNSADESNVGCDK
+215 
-228 GINLSKKNSLR
+228 IKNSSSLSR
-239 LHGYIKYLIPIAATV
+239 FVKYLIQIAVTV

-274 TSLFLFFRKSTRKTS
+274 TTLYLFFSKNTRKTS
-289 YIYALSVIGS
+289 YIYAITVIAGLLS
-299 LVLAVLSYP
+299 AVLSYP
-308 SCLRH
+308 ASLRH

-339 FVGLLDDYVLN
+339 FVGLIDDYVLN

-363 YVQVRFMNKRVS
+363 YVQARFMNKRVS

-380 GLSLITVVG
+380 GLSFITAVG

-412 YGLLIILIVVSLYG
+412 YGLLIILIVVSLYS
-426 LLTDTSYVAE
+426 LITNTSPVTE
-436 GDSRNRAIPKVICGI
+436 GDSRGGQVQRLLVGV

-460 LKGLYDGKVL
+460 VKGLYDGKVL
-470 FLYPEEKK
+470 FLYPEEKNEK
-478 EIEFATEHK
+478 EFATEHK
-487 DDDIIYVYDN
+487 DDVIIYVYDN
-497 NNKWKMWDNAHELEQ
+497 DNKWKMWDNAHELEQ
-512 YNRIYCIDM
+512 YNRIYCIEM
-521 NHEGGIDNREL
+521 NHEGGIDNKEL
-532 LESGHAYAYV
+532 LETKHAYAYV
-542 MRYDAGEKLI
+542 MRYDAGKQLI
-552 NKFIEDNPNINTA
+552 HRFITDNPNLHTA

>member
-1 MTDKDKEV
+1 MTDKAINVREKEN
-9 RVTETSNI
+9 SNI

-22 ADTAFRIMLI
+22 ADTAFKIMLI
-32 ITIVLQLAVALCFCV
+32 ITIVLQLAVALCFCM

-78 GSSISEEFHITPGR
+78 GSTIAEEFCITPGM

-138 FFVICELL
+138 FFVISELL
-146 IIALANKVG
+146 IIAIANKVG
-155 NKNRAVTW
+155 NKNKAITW

-180 FIRMYMLLTL
+180 FIRMYMLLTS
-190 ECMTLILLHMNM
+190 ECMALILLHMNM
-202 LSYVKDT
+202 LTD
-209 GDTYSG
+209 
-215 TNSADESNVGCDK
+215 
-228 GINLSKKNSLR
+228 IKNSSSLSR
-239 LHGYIKYLIPIAATV
+239 FVKYLIQIAVTV

-274 TSLFLFFRKSTRKTS
+274 TTLYLFFSKNTRKTS
-289 YIYALSVIGS
+289 YIYAITVIAGLLS
-299 LVLAVLSYP
+299 AVLSYP
-308 SCLRH
+308 ASLRH

-339 FVGLLDDYVLN
+339 FVGLIDDYVLN

-363 YVQVRFMNKRVS
+363 YVQARFMNKRVS

-380 GLSLITVVG
+380 GLSFITAVG

-412 YGLLIILIVVSLYG
+412 YGLLIILIVVSLYS
-426 LLTDTSYVAE
+426 LITNTSPVTE
-436 GDSRNRAIPKVICGI
+436 GDSRGGQVQRLLFGV

-460 LKGLYDGKVL
+460 FKGLYDGKVL
-470 FLYPEEKK
+470 FLYPEEKSEK
-478 EIEFATEHK
+478 EFATEHK
-487 DDDIIYVYDN
+487 DDVIIYVYDN
-497 NNKWKMWDNAHELEQ
+497 DNKWKMWDNAHELEQ
-512 YNRIYCIDM
+512 YNRIYCIEM

-532 LESGHAYAYV
+532 LEAKHAYAYV
-542 MRYDAGEKLI
+542 MRYDAGKQLI
-552 NKFIEDNPNINTA
+552 HRFITDNPNLHTA

>member
-1 MTDKDKEV
+1 MTDKAINVREKEN
-9 RVTETSNI
+9 SNI

-22 ADTAFRIMLI
+22 ADTAFKIMLI
-32 ITIVLQLAVALCFCV
+32 ITIVLQLAVALCFCM

-78 GSSISEEFHITPGR
+78 GSTIAEEFCITPGM

-138 FFVICELL
+138 FFVISELL
-146 IIALANKVG
+146 IIAIANKVG
-155 NKNRAVTW
+155 NKNKAITW

-180 FIRMYMLLTL
+180 FIRMYMLLTS
-190 ECMTLILLHMNM
+190 ECMALILLHMNM
-202 LSYVKDT
+202 LTD
-209 GDTYSG
+209 
-215 TNSADESNVGCDK
+215 
-228 GINLSKKNSLR
+228 IKNSSSLSR
-239 LHGYIKYLIPIAATV
+239 FVKYLIQIAVTV

-274 TSLFLFFRKSTRKTS
+274 TTLYLFFSKNTRKTS
-289 YIYALSVIGS
+289 YIYAITVIAGLLS
-299 LVLAVLSYP
+299 AVLSYP
-308 SCLRH
+308 ASLRH

-339 FVGLLDDYVLN
+339 FVGLIDDYVLN

-380 GLSLITVVG
+380 GLSFITAVG

-412 YGLLIILIVVSLYG
+412 YGLLIILIVVSLYS
-426 LLTDTSYVAE
+426 LITNTSPVTE
-436 GDSRNRAIPKVICGI
+436 GDSRGGQFQRLLVGV

-460 LKGLYDGKVL
+460 VKGLYDGKVL
-470 FLYPEEKK
+470 FLYPEEKNEK
-478 EIEFATEHK
+478 EFATEHK
-487 DDDIIYVYDN
+487 DDVIIYVYDN
-497 NNKWKMWDNAHELEQ
+497 DNKWKMWDNAHELEQ
-512 YNRIYCIDM
+512 YNRIYCIEM

-532 LESGHAYAYV
+532 LEAKHAYAYV
-542 MRYDAGEKLI
+542 MRYDAGKQLI
-552 NKFIEDNPNINTA
+552 HRFITDNPNLHTA

>member
-1 MTDKDKEV
+1 MTDKAINVREKEN
-9 RVTETSNI
+9 SNI

-22 ADTAFRIMLI
+22 ADTAFKIMLI
-32 ITIVLQLAVALCFCV
+32 ITIVLQLAVALCFCM

-78 GSSISEEFHITPGR
+78 GSTIAEEFCITPGK

-123 SGIFSKWQGLILNLI
+123 SGIFSKWQGLSLNLI
-138 FFVICELL
+138 FFVISELL
-146 IIALANKVG
+146 IIAIADKVG
-155 NKNRAVTW
+155 NKNKAITW

-180 FIRMYMLLTL
+180 FIRMYMLLTS
-190 ECMTLILLHMNM
+190 ECMALILLHMNM
-202 LSYVKDT
+202 LTD
-209 GDTYSG
+209 
-215 TNSADESNVGCDK
+215 
-228 GINLSKKNSLR
+228 IKNSGSLSR
-239 LHGYIKYLIPIAATV
+239 FVKYLIQIAVTV

-274 TSLFLFFRKSTRKTS
+274 TTLYLFFSKNTRKTS
-289 YIYALSVIGS
+289 YIYAITVIAGLLS
-299 LVLAVLSYP
+299 AVLSYP
-308 SCLRH
+308 ASLRH

-339 FVGLLDDYVLN
+339 FVGLIDDYVLN

-363 YVQVRFMNKRVS
+363 YVQARFMNKRVS

-380 GLSLITVVG
+380 GLSFITAVG

-412 YGLLIILIVVSLYG
+412 YGLLIILIVVSLYS
-426 LLTDTSYVAE
+426 LITNTSPVTE
-436 GDSRNRAIPKVICGI
+436 GDSRGGQVQRLLVGV

-460 LKGLYDGKVL
+460 IKGLYDGKVL
-470 FLYPEEKK
+470 FLYPEEKNEK
-478 EIEFATEHK
+478 EFATEHK
-487 DDDIIYVYDN
+487 DDVIIYVYDN
-497 NNKWKMWDNAHELEQ
+497 DNKWKMWDNAHELEQ
-512 YNRIYCIDM
+512 YNRIYCIEM

-532 LESGHAYAYV
+532 LEAKHAYAYV
-542 MRYDAGEKLI
+542 MRYDAGKQLI
-552 NKFIEDNPNINTA
+552 HRFITDNPNLHTA

>member
-1 MTDKDKEV
+1 MTDKAINVREKEN
-9 RVTETSNI
+9 SNI

-22 ADTAFRIMLI
+22 ADTAFKIMLI
-32 ITIVLQLAVALCFCV
+32 ITIVLQLAVALCFCM

-78 GSSISEEFHITPGR
+78 GSTITEEFCITPGM

-138 FFVICELL
+138 FFVISELL
-146 IIALANKVG
+146 IIAIANKVG
-155 NKNRAVTW
+155 NKNKAITW

-180 FIRMYMLLTL
+180 FIRMYMLLTS
-190 ECMTLILLHMNM
+190 ECMALILLHMNM
-202 LSYVKDT
+202 LTD
-209 GDTYSG
+209 
-215 TNSADESNVGCDK
+215 
-228 GINLSKKNSLR
+228 IKNSSSLSR
-239 LHGYIKYLIPIAATV
+239 FVKYLIQIAVTV

-274 TSLFLFFRKSTRKTS
+274 TTLYLFFSKNTRKTS
-289 YIYALSVIGS
+289 YIYAITVIAGLLS
-299 LVLAVLSYP
+299 AVLSYP
-308 SCLRH
+308 ASLRH

-339 FVGLLDDYVLN
+339 FVGLIDDYVLN

-363 YVQVRFMNKRVS
+363 YVQARFMNKRVS

-380 GLSLITVVG
+380 GLSFITAVG

-412 YGLLIILIVVSLYG
+412 YGLLIILIVVSLYS
-426 LLTDTSYVAE
+426 LITNTSPVTE
-436 GDSRNRAIPKVICGI
+436 GDSRGGQVQRLLVGV

-460 LKGLYDGKVL
+460 VKGLYDGKVL
-470 FLYPEEKK
+470 FLYPEEKSEK
-478 EIEFATEHK
+478 EFATEHK
-487 DDDIIYVYDN
+487 DDVIIYVYDN
-497 NNKWKMWDNAHELEQ
+497 DNKWKMWDNAHELEQ
-512 YNRIYCIDM
+512 YNRIYCIEM

-532 LESGHAYAYV
+532 LEAKHAYAYV
-542 MRYDAGEKLI
+542 MRYDAGKQLI
-552 NKFIEDNPNINTA
+552 HRFITDNPNLHTA

>member
-1 MTDKDKEV
+1 MTDKAINVKEK
-9 RVTETSNI
+9 ENSNI

-22 ADTAFRIMLI
+22 ADTAFKIMLI
-32 ITIVLQLAVALCFCV
+32 ITIVLQLAVALCFCM

-78 GSSISEEFHITPGR
+78 GSSISEEFCITPGM

-138 FFVICELL
+138 FFVISELL
-146 IIALANKVG
+146 IIAIANKVG
-155 NKNRAVTW
+155 NKNKAITW

-180 FIRMYMLLTL
+180 FIRMYMLLTS
-190 ECMTLILLHMNM
+190 ECMALILLHMNM
-202 LSYVKDT
+202 LTDIKNRS
-209 GDTYSG
+209 S
-215 TNSADESNVGCDK
+215 
-228 GINLSKKNSLR
+228 LSR
-239 LHGYIKYLIPIAATV
+239 FVKYLIQIAVTV

-274 TSLFLFFRKSTRKTS
+274 TTLYLFFSKNTRKTS
-289 YIYALSVIGS
+289 YIYAITVIAGLLS
-299 LVLAVLSYP
+299 AVLSYP
-308 SCLRH
+308 ASLRH

-339 FVGLLDDYVLN
+339 FVGLIDDYVLN

-363 YVQVRFMNKRVS
+363 YVQARFMNKKVS

-380 GLSLITVVG
+380 GLSFITAAG

-412 YGLLIILIVVSLYG
+412 YGLLIILIVVSLYS
-426 LLTDTSYVAE
+426 LITNTSPVTE
-436 GDSRNRAIPKVICGI
+436 GDSRCGQVQRLLVGV

-460 LKGLYDGKVL
+460 FKGLYDGKVL
-470 FLYPEEKK
+470 FLYPGEKSEK
-478 EIEFATEHK
+478 EFATEHK
-487 DDDIIYVYDN
+487 DDVIIYVYDN
-497 NNKWKMWDNAHELEQ
+497 DNKWKMWDNAHELEQ
-512 YNRIYCIDM
+512 YNRIYCIEM

-532 LESGHAYAYV
+532 LETKHAYAYV
-542 MRYDAGEKLI
+542 MRYDAGKQLI
-552 NKFIEDNPNINTA
+552 HRFITDNPNLHTA

>member
-1 MTDKDKEV
+1 MTDKAINVREKEN
-9 RVTETSNI
+9 SNI

-22 ADTAFRIMLI
+22 ADTAFKIMLI
-32 ITIVLQLAVALCFCV
+32 ITIVLQLAVALCFCM

-78 GSSISEEFHITPGR
+78 GSTIAEEFCITPGK

-138 FFVICELL
+138 FFVISELL
-146 IIALANKVG
+146 IIAIANKVG
-155 NKNRAVTW
+155 NKNKAITW

-180 FIRMYMLLTL
+180 FIRMYMLLTS

-202 LSYVKDT
+202 LTD
-209 GDTYSG
+209 
-215 TNSADESNVGCDK
+215 
-228 GINLSKKNSLR
+228 IKNSGSLSR
-239 LHGYIKYLIPIAATV
+239 FIKYLIQIAVTV

-274 TSLFLFFRKSTRKTS
+274 TTLYLFFSKNTRKTS
-289 YIYALSVIGS
+289 YIYAITVIAGLLS
-299 LVLAVLSYP
+299 AVLSYP
-308 SCLRH
+308 ASLRH

-339 FVGLLDDYVLN
+339 FVGLIDDYVLN

-363 YVQVRFMNKRVS
+363 YVQARFMNKRVS

-380 GLSLITVVG
+380 GLSFITAVG

-412 YGLLIILIVVSLYG
+412 YGLLIILIVVSLYS
-426 LLTDTSYVAE
+426 LITNTSPVTE
-436 GDSRNRAIPKVICGI
+436 GDSRGGQVQRLLVGV

-460 LKGLYDGKVL
+460 FKGLYDGKVL
-470 FLYPEEKK
+470 FLYPEEKNEK
-478 EIEFATEHK
+478 EFATEHK
-487 DDDIIYVYDN
+487 DDVIIYVYDN
-497 NNKWKMWDNAHELEQ
+497 DNKWKMWDNAHELEQ
-512 YNRIYCIDM
+512 YNRIYCIEM

-532 LESGHAYAYV
+532 LEAKHAYAYV
-542 MRYDAGEKLI
+542 MRYDAGKQLI
-552 NKFIEDNPNINTA
+552 HRFITDNPNLHTA

>member
-1 MTDKDKEV
+1 MTDKAINVREKEN
-9 RVTETSNI
+9 SNI

-22 ADTAFRIMLI
+22 ADTAFKIMLI
-32 ITIVLQLAVALCFCV
+32 ITIVLQLAVALCFCM

-78 GSSISEEFHITPGR
+78 GSTITEEFCITPGM

-138 FFVICELL
+138 FFVISELL
-146 IIALANKVG
+146 IIAIANKVG
-155 NKNRAVTW
+155 NKNKAITW

-180 FIRMYMLLTL
+180 FIRMYMLLTS
-190 ECMTLILLHMNM
+190 ECMALILLHMNM
-202 LSYVKDT
+202 LTD
-209 GDTYSG
+209 
-215 TNSADESNVGCDK
+215 
-228 GINLSKKNSLR
+228 IKNSGSLSR
-239 LHGYIKYLIPIAATV
+239 FIKYLIQIAVTV

-274 TSLFLFFRKSTRKTS
+274 TTLYLFFSKNTRKTS
-289 YIYALSVIGS
+289 YIYAITVIAGLLS
-299 LVLAVLSYP
+299 AVLSYP
-308 SCLRH
+308 ASLRH

-339 FVGLLDDYVLN
+339 FVGLIDDYVLN

-380 GLSLITVVG
+380 GLSFITAVG

-412 YGLLIILIVVSLYG
+412 YGLLIILIVVSLYSLIINTSPVTEG
-426 LLTDTSYVAE
+426 NSRGGQVQRLLFGV
-436 GDSRNRAIPKVICGI
+436 

-460 LKGLYDGKVL
+460 VKGLYDGNVL
-470 FLYPEEKK
+470 FLYPEEKNEK
-478 EIEFATEHK
+478 EFATEHK
-487 DDDIIYVYDN
+487 DDVIIYVYDN
-497 NNKWKMWDNAHELEQ
+497 DNKWKMWDNAHELEQ
-512 YNRIYCIDM
+512 YNRIYCIEM

-532 LESGHAYAYV
+532 LEAKHAYAYV
-542 MRYDAGEKLI
+542 MRYDAGKQLI
-552 NKFIEDNPNINTA
+552 HRFITDNPNLHTA

>member
-1 MTDKDKEV
+1 MTDKAINVREKEN
-9 RVTETSNI
+9 SNI

-22 ADTAFRIMLI
+22 ADTAFKIMLI
-32 ITIVLQLAVALCFCV
+32 ITIVLQLAVALCFCM

-78 GSSISEEFHITPGR
+78 GSTIAEEFCITPGK

-138 FFVICELL
+138 FFVISELL
-146 IIALANKVG
+146 IIAIANKVG
-155 NKNRAVTW
+155 NKNKAITW

-180 FIRMYMLLTL
+180 FIRMYMLLTS
-190 ECMTLILLHMNM
+190 ECMALILIHTNM
-202 LSYVKDT
+202 LTD
-209 GDTYSG
+209 
-215 TNSADESNVGCDK
+215 
-228 GINLSKKNSLR
+228 IKNSSSLSR
-239 LHGYIKYLIPIAATV
+239 FVKYLIQIAVTV

-274 TSLFLFFRKSTRKTS
+274 TTLYLFFSKNTRKTS
-289 YIYALSVIGS
+289 YIYAITVIAGLLS
-299 LVLAVLSYP
+299 AVLSYP
-308 SCLRH
+308 ASLRH

-339 FVGLLDDYVLN
+339 FVGLIDDYVLN

-380 GLSLITVVG
+380 GLSFITAVG

-412 YGLLIILIVVSLYG
+412 YGLLIILIVVSLYSLITNTSPVTEG
-426 LLTDTSYVAE
+426 NSRGGQVQRLLV
-436 GDSRNRAIPKVICGI
+436 GV

-460 LKGLYDGKVL
+460 FKGLYDGKVL
-470 FLYPEEKK
+470 FLYPEEKNEK
-478 EIEFATEHK
+478 EFATEHK
-487 DDDIIYVYDN
+487 DDVIIYVYDN
-497 NNKWKMWDNAHELEQ
+497 DNKWKMWDNAHELEQ
-512 YNRIYCIDM
+512 YNRIYCIEM

-532 LESGHAYAYV
+532 LEAKHAYAYV
-542 MRYDAGEKLI
+542 MRYDAGKQLI
-552 NKFIEDNPNINTA
+552 HRFITDNPNLHTA

>member
-1 MTDKDKEV
+1 MTDKAINVREKEN
-9 RVTETSNI
+9 SNI

-22 ADTAFRIMLI
+22 ADTAFKIMLI
-32 ITIVLQLAVALCFCV
+32 ITIVLQLAVALCFCM

-78 GSSISEEFHITPGR
+78 GSTIAEEFCITPGK

-106 VHPPVYYFLLN
+106 VHPPMYYFLLN

-138 FFVICELL
+138 FFVISELL
-146 IIALANKVG
+146 IIAIADKVG
-155 NKNRAVTW
+155 NKNKAITW

-180 FIRMYMLLTL
+180 FIRMYMLLTS
-190 ECMTLILLHMNM
+190 ECMALILLHMNM
-202 LSYVKDT
+202 LTD
-209 GDTYSG
+209 
-215 TNSADESNVGCDK
+215 
-228 GINLSKKNSLR
+228 IKNSGSLSR
-239 LHGYIKYLIPIAATV
+239 FAKYLIQIAVTV

-274 TSLFLFFRKSTRKTS
+274 TTLYLFFSKNTRKTS
-289 YIYALSVIGS
+289 YIYAITVIAGLLS
-299 LVLAVLSYP
+299 AVLSYP
-308 SCLRH
+308 ASLRH

-339 FVGLLDDYVLN
+339 FVGLIDDYVLN

-380 GLSLITVVG
+380 GLSFITAVG

-412 YGLLIILIVVSLYG
+412 YGLLIILIVVSLYSLITNTSPVTEGNSRGGQVQRLLFG
-426 LLTDTSYVAE
+426 L
-436 GDSRNRAIPKVICGI
+436 

-460 LKGLYDGKVL
+460 IKGLYDGKVL
-470 FLYPEEKK
+470 FLYPEEKNEK
-478 EIEFATEHK
+478 EFATEHK
-487 DDDIIYVYDN
+487 DDVIIYVYDN
-497 NNKWKMWDNAHELEQ
+497 DNKWKMWDNAHELEQ
-512 YNRIYCIDM
+512 YNRIYCIEM

-532 LESGHAYAYV
+532 LEAKHAYAYV
-542 MRYDAGEKLI
+542 MRYDAGKQLI
-552 NKFIEDNPNINTA
+552 HRFITDNPNLHTA

>member
-1 MTDKDKEV
+1 MTDKAINVKEK
-9 RVTETSNI
+9 ENSNI

-22 ADTAFRIMLI
+22 ADTAFKIMLI
-32 ITIVLQLAVALCFCV
+32 ITIVLQLAVALCFCI

-78 GSSISEEFHITPGR
+78 GSTIAEEFCITPGK

-123 SGIFSKWQGLILNLI
+123 SGIFSKWQGLSLNLI
-138 FFVICELL
+138 FFVISELL
-146 IIALANKVG
+146 IIAIADKVG
-155 NKNRAVTW
+155 NKNKAITW

-180 FIRMYMLLTL
+180 FIRMYMLLTS
-190 ECMTLILLHMNM
+190 ECMALILLHMNM
-202 LSYVKDT
+202 LTD
-209 GDTYSG
+209 
-215 TNSADESNVGCDK
+215 
-228 GINLSKKNSLR
+228 IKNSSSLSR
-239 LHGYIKYLIPIAATV
+239 FVKYLIQIAVTV

-274 TSLFLFFRKSTRKTS
+274 TTLYLFFSKNTRKTS
-289 YIYALSVIGS
+289 YIYAITVIAGLLS
-299 LVLAVLSYP
+299 AVLSYP
-308 SCLRH
+308 ASLRH

-339 FVGLLDDYVLN
+339 FVGLIDDYVLN

-380 GLSLITVVG
+380 GLSFITAVG

-412 YGLLIILIVVSLYG
+412 YGLLIILIVVSLYS
-426 LLTDTSYVAE
+426 LITNTSPVTE
-436 GDSRNRAIPKVICGI
+436 GDSRGGQVQRLLFGV

-460 LKGLYDGKVL
+460 FKGLYDGKVL
-470 FLYPEEKK
+470 FLYPEEKNEK
-478 EIEFATEHK
+478 EFATEHK
-487 DDDIIYVYDN
+487 DDVIIYVYDN
-497 NNKWKMWDNAHELEQ
+497 DNKWKMWDNAHELEQ
-512 YNRIYCIDM
+512 YNRIYCIEM

-532 LESGHAYAYV
+532 LEAKHAYAYV
-542 MRYDAGEKLI
+542 MRYDAGKQLI
-552 NKFIEDNPNINTA
+552 HRFITDNPNLHTA

>member
-1 MTDKDKEV
+1 MTDKAINVREKEN
-9 RVTETSNI
+9 SNI

-22 ADTAFRIMLI
+22 ADTAFKIMLI
-32 ITIVLQLAVALCFCV
+32 ITIVLQLAVALCFCM

-78 GSSISEEFHITPGR
+78 GSTIAEEFCITPGK

-138 FFVICELL
+138 FFVISELL
-146 IIALANKVG
+146 IIAIANKVG
-155 NKNRAVTW
+155 NKNKAITW

-180 FIRMYMLLTL
+180 FIRMYMLLTS
-190 ECMTLILLHMNM
+190 ECMALILLHMNM
-202 LSYVKDT
+202 LTD
-209 GDTYSG
+209 
-215 TNSADESNVGCDK
+215 
-228 GINLSKKNSLR
+228 IKNSGSLSR
-239 LHGYIKYLIPIAATV
+239 FAKYLIQIAVTV

-274 TSLFLFFRKSTRKTS
+274 TTLYLFFSKNTRKTS
-289 YIYALSVIGS
+289 YIYAITVIAGLLS
-299 LVLAVLSYP
+299 AVLSYP
-308 SCLRH
+308 ASLRH

-339 FVGLLDDYVLN
+339 FVGLIDDYVLN
-350 RTFYILLLIILLA
+350 HTFYILLLIILLA
-363 YVQVRFMNKRVS
+363 YVQARFMNKRVS

-380 GLSLITVVG
+380 GLSFITAVG

-412 YGLLIILIVVSLYG
+412 YGLLIILIVVSLYS
-426 LLTDTSYVAE
+426 LITNTSPVTE
-436 GDSRNRAIPKVICGI
+436 GDSRGGQVQRLLFSL
-451 ILAITLVMQ
+451 ILTITLVMQ
-460 LKGLYDGKVL
+460 VKGLYDGKVL
-470 FLYPEEKK
+470 FLYPEEKNEK
-478 EIEFATEHK
+478 EFATEHK
-487 DDDIIYVYDN
+487 DDVIIYVYDN
-497 NNKWKMWDNAHELEQ
+497 DNKWKMWDNAHELEQ
-512 YNRIYCIDM
+512 YNRIYCIEM

-532 LESGHAYAYV
+532 LEAKHAYAYV
-542 MRYDAGEKLI
+542 MRYDAGKQLI
-552 NKFIEDNPNINTA
+552 HRFITDNPNLHTA

>member
-1 MTDKDKEV
+1 MTDKAINVKEK
-9 RVTETSNI
+9 ENSNI

-22 ADTAFRIMLI
+22 ADTAFKIMLI
-32 ITIVLQLAVALCFCV
+32 ITIVLQLAVALCFCM

-78 GSSISEEFHITPGR
+78 GSTISEEFCITPGK

-138 FFVICELL
+138 FFVISELL
-146 IIALANKVG
+146 IIAIADKVG
-155 NKNRAVTW
+155 NKNKAITW

-180 FIRMYMLLTL
+180 FIRMYMLLTS
-190 ECMTLILLHMNM
+190 ECMALILLHMNM
-202 LSYVKDT
+202 LTDIKNRS
-209 GDTYSG
+209 S
-215 TNSADESNVGCDK
+215 
-228 GINLSKKNSLR
+228 LSR
-239 LHGYIKYLIPIAATV
+239 FVKYLIQIAVTV

-274 TSLFLFFRKSTRKTS
+274 TTLYLFFSKNTRKTS
-289 YIYALSVIGS
+289 YIYAITVIAGLLS
-299 LVLAVLSYP
+299 AVLSYP
-308 SCLRH
+308 ASLRH

-339 FVGLLDDYVLN
+339 FVGLIDDYVLN

-380 GLSLITVVG
+380 GLSFITAVG

-412 YGLLIILIVVSLYG
+412 YGLLIILIVVSLYSLIINTSPVTEG
-426 LLTDTSYVAE
+426 NSRGGQVQRLLFGV
-436 GDSRNRAIPKVICGI
+436 

-460 LKGLYDGKVL
+460 VKGLYDGKVL
-470 FLYPEEKK
+470 FLYPEEKSEK
-478 EIEFATEHK
+478 EFATEHK
-487 DDDIIYVYDN
+487 DDVIIYVYDN
-497 NNKWKMWDNAHELEQ
+497 DNKWKMWDNAHELEQ
-512 YNRIYCIDM
+512 YNRIYCIEM

-532 LESGHAYAYV
+532 LEAKHAYAYV
-542 MRYDAGEKLI
+542 MRYDAGKQLI
-552 NKFIEDNPNINTA
+552 HRFITDNPNLHTA

>member
-1 MTDKDKEV
+1 MTDKAINVREKEN
-9 RVTETSNI
+9 SNI

-22 ADTAFRIMLI
+22 ADTAFKIMLI
-32 ITIVLQLAVALCFCV
+32 ITIVLQLAVALCFCM

-78 GSSISEEFHITPGR
+78 GSTIAEEFCITPGM

-106 VHPPVYYFLLN
+106 VHPPMYYFLLN

-138 FFVICELL
+138 FFVISELL
-146 IIALANKVG
+146 IIAIANKVG
-155 NKNRAVTW
+155 NKNKAITW

-180 FIRMYMLLTL
+180 FIRMYMLLTS
-190 ECMTLILLHMNM
+190 ECMALILIHMNM
-202 LSYVKDT
+202 LTDIKNNSSLSRFVK
-209 GDTYSG
+209 YF
-215 TNSADESNVGCDK
+215 
-228 GINLSKKNSLR
+228 IQ
-239 LHGYIKYLIPIAATV
+239 IAVTV

-274 TSLFLFFRKSTRKTS
+274 TTLYLFFSKNTRKTS
-289 YIYALSVIGS
+289 YIYAITVIAGLLS
-299 LVLAVLSYP
+299 AVLSYP
-308 SCLRH
+308 ASLRH

-339 FVGLLDDYVLN
+339 FVGLIDDYVLN

-380 GLSLITVVG
+380 GLSFITAVG

-412 YGLLIILIVVSLYG
+412 YGLLIILIVVSLYS
-426 LLTDTSYVAE
+426 LITNTSPVTE
-436 GDSRNRAIPKVICGI
+436 GDSRGGQVQRLLVGV

-460 LKGLYDGKVL
+460 FKGLYDGKVL
-470 FLYPEEKK
+470 FLYPEEKSEK
-478 EIEFATEHK
+478 EFATEHK
-487 DDDIIYVYDN
+487 DDVIIYVYDN
-497 NNKWKMWDNAHELEQ
+497 DNKWKMWDNAHELEQ
-512 YNRIYCIDM
+512 YNRIYCIEM

-532 LESGHAYAYV
+532 LKTKHAYAYV
-542 MRYDAGEKLI
+542 MRYDAGKQLI
-552 NKFIEDNPNINTA
+552 HRFITDNPNLHTA

>member
-1 MTDKDKEV
+1 MTDKAINVREKEN
-9 RVTETSNI
+9 SNI

-22 ADTAFRIMLI
+22 ADTAFKIMLI
-32 ITIVLQLAVALCFCV
+32 ITIVLQLAVALCFCM

-78 GSSISEEFHITPGR
+78 GSTIAEEFCITPGM

-123 SGIFSKWQGLILNLI
+123 SGIFSKWQGLSLNLI
-138 FFVICELL
+138 FFVISELL
-146 IIALANKVG
+146 IIAIADKVG
-155 NKNRAVTW
+155 NKNKAITW

-180 FIRMYMLLTL
+180 FIRMYMLLTS
-190 ECMTLILLHMNM
+190 ECMALILLHMNM
-202 LSYVKDT
+202 LTD
-209 GDTYSG
+209 
-215 TNSADESNVGCDK
+215 
-228 GINLSKKNSLR
+228 IKNSSSLSR
-239 LHGYIKYLIPIAATV
+239 FAKYLIQIAVTV

-264 AVFAFFVAAF
+264 AVFAFFVSAF
-274 TSLFLFFRKSTRKTS
+274 TTLYLFFSKNTRKTS
-289 YIYALSVIGS
+289 YIYAITVIAGLLS
-299 LVLAVLSYP
+299 AVLSYP
-308 SCLRH
+308 ASLRH

-339 FVGLLDDYVLN
+339 FVGLIDDYVLN

-380 GLSLITVVG
+380 GLSFITAVG

-412 YGLLIILIVVSLYG
+412 YGLLIILIVVSLYS
-426 LLTDTSYVAE
+426 LITNTSPVTE
-436 GDSRNRAIPKVICGI
+436 GDSRGGQVQRLLVGV

-460 LKGLYDGKVL
+460 FKGLYDGKVL
-470 FLYPEEKK
+470 FLYPEEKSEK
-478 EIEFATEHK
+478 EFATEHK
-487 DDDIIYVYDN
+487 DDVIIYVYDN
-497 NNKWKMWDNAHELEQ
+497 DNKWKMWDNAHELEQ
-512 YNRIYCIDM
+512 YNRIYCIEM

-532 LESGHAYAYV
+532 LEAKHAYAYV
-542 MRYDAGEKLI
+542 MRYDAGKQLI
-552 NKFIEDNPNINTA
+552 HRFITDNPNLHTA

>member
-1 MTDKDKEV
+1 MTDKAINVREKEN
-9 RVTETSNI
+9 SNI

-22 ADTAFRIMLI
+22 ADTAFKIMLI
-32 ITIVLQLAVALCFCV
+32 ITIVLQLAVALCFCM

-78 GSSISEEFHITPGR
+78 GSTIAEEFCITPGM

-138 FFVICELL
+138 FFVISELL
-146 IIALANKVG
+146 IIAIANKVG
-155 NKNRAVTW
+155 NKNKAITW

-180 FIRMYMLLTL
+180 FIRMYMLLTS
-190 ECMTLILLHMNM
+190 ECMALILLHMNM
-202 LSYVKDT
+202 LTD
-209 GDTYSG
+209 
-215 TNSADESNVGCDK
+215 
-228 GINLSKKNSLR
+228 IKNSSSLSR
-239 LHGYIKYLIPIAATV
+239 FVKYLIQIAVTV

-274 TSLFLFFRKSTRKTS
+274 TTLYLFFSKNTRKTS
-289 YIYALSVIGS
+289 YIYAITVIAGLLS
-299 LVLAVLSYP
+299 AVLSYP
-308 SCLRH
+308 ASLRH

-339 FVGLLDDYVLN
+339 FVGLIDDYVLN

-380 GLSLITVVG
+380 GLSFITVVG

-412 YGLLIILIVVSLYG
+412 YGLLIILIVVSLYS
-426 LLTDTSYVAE
+426 LIINTSPVTE
-436 GDSRNRAIPKVICGI
+436 GDSRGGQVQRLLFGV

-460 LKGLYDGKVL
+460 VKGLYDGKVL
-470 FLYPEEKK
+470 FLYPEEKNEK
-478 EIEFATEHK
+478 EFATEHK
-487 DDDIIYVYDN
+487 DDVIIYVYDN
-497 NNKWKMWDNAHELEQ
+497 DNKWKMWDNAHELEQ
-512 YNRIYCIDM
+512 YNRIYCIEM

-532 LESGHAYAYV
+532 LEAKHAYAYV
-542 MRYDAGEKLI
+542 MRYDAGKQLI
-552 NKFIEDNPNINTA
+552 HRFITDNPNLHTA

>member
-1 MTDKDKEV
+1 MTKAINVREKEN
-9 RVTETSNI
+9 SNI

-22 ADTAFRIMLI
+22 ADTAFKIMLI
-32 ITIVLQLAVALCFCV
+32 ITIVLQLAVALCFCM

-78 GSSISEEFHITPGR
+78 GSTITEEFCITPGM

-138 FFVICELL
+138 FFVISELL
-146 IIALANKVG
+146 IIAIANKVG
-155 NKNRAVTW
+155 NNNKAITW

-180 FIRMYMLLTL
+180 FIRMYMLLTS
-190 ECMTLILLHMNM
+190 ECMALILLHMNM
-202 LSYVKDT
+202 LTDIKN
-209 GDTYSG
+209 
-215 TNSADESNVGCDK
+215 NSS
-228 GINLSKKNSLR
+228 LSR
-239 LHGYIKYLIPIAATV
+239 FVKYLIQIAVTV

-274 TSLFLFFRKSTRKTS
+274 TTLYLFFSKNTRKTS
-289 YIYALSVIGS
+289 YIYAITVIAGLLS
-299 LVLAVLSYP
+299 AVLSYP
-308 SCLRH
+308 ASLRH

-339 FVGLLDDYVLN
+339 FVGLIDDYVLN

-380 GLSLITVVG
+380 GLSFITAVG

-412 YGLLIILIVVSLYG
+412 YGLLIILIVVSLYS
-426 LLTDTSYVAE
+426 LITNTSPVTE
-436 GDSRNRAIPKVICGI
+436 GDSRGGQVRRLLFGV

-460 LKGLYDGKVL
+460 VKGLYDGKVL
-470 FLYPEEKK
+470 FLYPEEKNEK
-478 EIEFATEHK
+478 EFATEHK
-487 DDDIIYVYDN
+487 DDVIIYVYDN
-497 NNKWKMWDNAHELEQ
+497 DNKWKMWDNAHELEQ
-512 YNRIYCIDM
+512 YNRIYCIEM

-532 LESGHAYAYV
+532 LEAKHAYAYV
-542 MRYDAGEKLI
+542 MRYDAGKQLI
-552 NKFIEDNPNINTA
+552 HRFITDNPNLHTA

>member
-1 MTDKDKEV
+1 MTDKAINVREKEN
-9 RVTETSNI
+9 SNI

-22 ADTAFRIMLI
+22 ADTAFIIMLI
-32 ITIVLQLAVALCFCV
+32 ITIVLQLAVALCFCM

-78 GSSISEEFHITPGR
+78 GSTIAEEFCITPGM

-138 FFVICELL
+138 FFVISELL
-146 IIALANKVG
+146 IIAIANKVG
-155 NKNRAVTW
+155 NKNKAITW

-180 FIRMYMLLTL
+180 FIRMYMLLTS
-190 ECMTLILLHMNM
+190 ECMALILLHMNM
-202 LSYVKDT
+202 LTDIKN
-209 GDTYSG
+209 
-215 TNSADESNVGCDK
+215 NSS
-228 GINLSKKNSLR
+228 LSR
-239 LHGYIKYLIPIAATV
+239 FVKYLIQIAVTV

-274 TSLFLFFRKSTRKTS
+274 TTLYLFFSKNTRKTS
-289 YIYALSVIGS
+289 YIYAITVIAGLLS
-299 LVLAVLSYP
+299 AVLSYP
-308 SCLRH
+308 ASLRH

-339 FVGLLDDYVLN
+339 FVGLIDDYVLN

-380 GLSLITVVG
+380 GLSFITAVG

-412 YGLLIILIVVSLYG
+412 YGLLIILIVVSLYS
-426 LLTDTSYVAE
+426 LINNTSPVTE
-436 GDSRNRAIPKVICGI
+436 GDSRGGQVQRLLVGV

-460 LKGLYDGKVL
+460 FKGLYDGKVL
-470 FLYPEEKK
+470 FLYPEEKSEK
-478 EIEFATEHK
+478 EFATEHK
-487 DDDIIYVYDN
+487 DDVIIYVYDN
-497 NNKWKMWDNAHELEQ
+497 DNKWKMWDNAHELEQ
-512 YNRIYCIDM
+512 YNRIYCIEM

-532 LESGHAYAYV
+532 LEAKHAYAYV
-542 MRYDAGEKLI
+542 MRYDAGKQLI
-552 NKFIEDNPNINTA
+552 HRFITDNPNLHTA

>member
-1 MTDKDKEV
+1 MTDKAINVREKEN
-9 RVTETSNI
+9 SNI

-22 ADTAFRIMLI
+22 ADTAFIIMLI

-78 GSSISEEFHITPGR
+78 GSTIAEEFCITPGM

-138 FFVICELL
+138 FFVTSELL
-146 IIALANKVG
+146 IIAIANKVG
-155 NKNRAVTW
+155 NKNKAITW

-180 FIRMYMLLTL
+180 FIRMYMLLTS
-190 ECMTLILLHMNM
+190 ECMALILLHMNM
-202 LSYVKDT
+202 LTD
-209 GDTYSG
+209 
-215 TNSADESNVGCDK
+215 
-228 GINLSKKNSLR
+228 IKNSSSLSR
-239 LHGYIKYLIPIAATV
+239 FVKYLIQIAVTV

-274 TSLFLFFRKSTRKTS
+274 TTLYLFFSKNTRKTS
-289 YIYALSVIGS
+289 YIYAITVIAGLLS
-299 LVLAVLSYP
+299 AVLSYP
-308 SCLRH
+308 ASLRH

-328 DMNNLSDRMGL
+328 DMKNLSDRMGL

-380 GLSLITVVG
+380 GLSFITAVG

-412 YGLLIILIVVSLYG
+412 YGLLIILIVVSLYSLITNTSPVTEG
-426 LLTDTSYVAE
+426 NSRGGQVQRLL
-436 GDSRNRAIPKVICGI
+436 CGV

-460 LKGLYDGKVL
+460 VKGLYDGKVL
-470 FLYPEEKK
+470 FLYPEEKNEK
-478 EIEFATEHK
+478 EFATEHK
-487 DDDIIYVYDN
+487 DDVIIYVYDN
-497 NNKWKMWDNAHELEQ
+497 DNKWKMWDNAHELEQ
-512 YNRIYCIDM
+512 YNRIYCIEM

-532 LESGHAYAYV
+532 LEAKHAYAYV
-542 MRYDAGEKLI
+542 MRYDAGKQLI
-552 NKFIEDNPNINTA
+552 HRFITDNPNLHTA

>member
-1 MTDKDKEV
+1 MTDKAINVREKEN
-9 RVTETSNI
+9 SNI

-22 ADTAFRIMLI
+22 ADTAFKIMLI
-32 ITIVLQLAVALCFCV
+32 ITIVLQLAVALCFCM

-78 GSSISEEFHITPGR
+78 GSTIAEEFCITPGK

-138 FFVICELL
+138 FFVISELL
-146 IIALANKVG
+146 IIAIANKVG
-155 NKNRAVTW
+155 NKNKAITW

-180 FIRMYMLLTL
+180 FIRMYMLLTS

-202 LSYVKDT
+202 LT
-209 GDTYSG
+209 
-215 TNSADESNVGCDK
+215 DK
-228 GINLSKKNSLR
+228 RNINSLSR
-239 LHGYIKYLIPIAATV
+239 FVKYLIQIAVTV

-274 TSLFLFFRKSTRKTS
+274 TTLYLFFSKNTRKTS
-289 YIYALSVIGS
+289 YIYAITVIAGLLS
-299 LVLAVLSYP
+299 AVLSYP
-308 SCLRH
+308 ASLRH

-339 FVGLLDDYVLN
+339 FVGLIDDYVLN

-380 GLSLITVVG
+380 GLSFITAVG

-412 YGLLIILIVVSLYG
+412 YGLLIILIVVSLYS
-426 LLTDTSYVAE
+426 LITNTSPVTE
-436 GDSRNRAIPKVICGI
+436 GDSRGGQVQRLLFGV

-460 LKGLYDGKVL
+460 VKGLYDGKVL
-470 FLYPEEKK
+470 FLYPEEKNEK
-478 EIEFATEHK
+478 EFATEHK
-487 DDDIIYVYDN
+487 DDVIIYVYDN
-497 NNKWKMWDNAHELEQ
+497 DNKWKMWDNAHELEQ
-512 YNRIYCIDM
+512 YNRIYCIEM

-532 LESGHAYAYV
+532 LEAKHAYAYV
-542 MRYDAGEKLI
+542 MRYDAGKQLI
-552 NKFIEDNPNINTA
+552 HRFITDNPNLHTA